1 MYCDIFLLVCDTM
14 SIMTC
19 IFFAIQNWNFVI
31 KKKKNI
37 LLLLKITLNSINH
50 YYSSPS
56 IIKDNGLFFYKN
68 NIFIG

>member
-31 KKKKNI
+31 KKKKYFTTI
-37 LLLLKITLNSINH
+37 KNH
-50 YYSSPS
+50 TKLY
-56 IIKDNGLFFYKN
+56 
-68 NIFIG
+68 